1 MIINSLGLK
10 HFGKFSDEK
19 IELQN
24 GINLIYGTNEA
35 GKSTIHTFIKGMLFG
50 IDKQRGRTS
59 FDVYTRYKPWDTPT
73 LYDGEMEI
81 TVEGVPYLIKRN
93 LYKEEKSVQIIN
105 KDTGREV
112 PYKEQRGGC
121 FIEGLTENNYSN
133 TVYVAQQQV
142 ATNKELAFR
151 INDYIT
157 NMSTTQSSEVNV
169 NQAIKELQT
178 RKKEI
183 EAKQTKQQ
191 VKELN
196 IELKQIQATDF
207 MLKEIERQ
215 MLGFDKEIQEL
226 NLEKESSKVD
236 GGYLQKLQI
245 LDSYVKEYDL
255 ILEKYQ
261 SLIDCREYY
270 YQVMQHIKAWRSGVQ
285 QKPDE
290 TVVLENS
297 PPRQMESRHNVK
309 SYKGYLLSAFLVVFS
324 FLISILVPLTRLNKV
339 ILIALTAVFSISIL
353 IVQFIVNKKK
363 QNTIEEKIAQE
374 KSAIQPI
381 SNIENLQGNP
391 AIEEYQEISKRLLT
405 RMQSQEEDILTYANK
420 VVAMN
425 EVNSE
430 TMKMMHQ
437 EIDKLANQLTKQKEM
452 LQQKQTREKEVIRLI
467 ETAGAKKEKLRWEFS
482 RLEESIADYAKK
494 RALRDELMER
504 RKKEDIELTAID
516 VSIQTIQDL
525 AASIHDDFGEKL
537 NRSISEIS
545 TAFTLGN
552 CYDVKVDE
560 KLNMKIV
567 KGSDFVP
574 MEFLSTG
581 TMEQL
586 YLALRLVAADL
597 LLKDKEMPLIL
608 DDAFVYYDDDRL
620 EETLRELAARTSRQI
635 LIFTCHNRERQVL
648 DKHQIPY
655 NYIEL

>member
-1 MIINSLGLK
+1 MFIHMIINSLGLK
-10 HFGKFSDEK
+10 HFGKFQDEK
-19 IELQN
+19 IELQK

-112 PYKEQRGGC
+112 PYREQRGGC

-142 ATNKELAFR
+142 ATSKELAFR

-183 EAKQTKQQ
+183 EAKQTKLQ

-196 IELKQIQATDF
+196 IELQQIQATDF
-207 MLKEIERQ
+207 MLKELERQ
-215 MLGFDKEIQEL
+215 ILRFDKEIKTL
-226 NLEKESSKVD
+226 NLEKESCKVD

-245 LDSYVKEYDL
+245 LESYVKEYDL
-255 ILEKYQ
+255 IVEKYQ
-261 SLIDCREYY
+261 SLRDCRDYY
-270 YQVMQHIKAWRSGVQ
+270 YQVMQHIKAWESGVS
-285 QKPDE
+285 QKQDKAV
-290 TVVLENS
+290 TLENS
-297 PPRQMESRHNVK
+297 KANQIEPGHKAK
-309 SYKGYLLSAFLVVFS
+309 SYTGYLLSACLVIIIC
-324 FLISILVPLTRLNKV
+324 LICILVPITSLNKG
-339 ILIALTAVFSISIL
+339 IIIALTALLTISIL
-353 IVQFIVNKKK
+353 LVQLIVNRKKK
-363 QNTIEEKIAQE
+363 IPIEE

-381 SNIENLQGNP
+381 SNIEKLQGNQ

-405 RMQSQEEDILTYANK
+405 RMQTQEEDILTYANK

-425 EVNSE
+425 EVTSE
-430 TMKMMHQ
+430 TMKVMHQ
-437 EIDKLANQLTKQKEM
+437 EIDKLESQLSKQKDM
-452 LQQKQTREKEVIRLI
+452 LQQKQAREKEVIRLI

-482 RLEESIADYAKK
+482 RLEDSIADYAKK

-516 VSIQTIQDL
+516 VSIQIIQDL

-537 NRSISEIS
+537 NKSISEIS

-574 MEFLSTG
+574 MEYLSTG

-620 EETLRELAARTSRQI
+620 EETICELAARTSRQI
-635 LIFTCHNRERQVL
+635 LIFTCHNRERRVL

>member
-1 MIINSLGLK
+1 MFIHMIINSLGLK
-10 HFGKFSDEK
+10 HFGKFQDEK
-19 IELQN
+19 IELQE

-59 FDVYTRYKPWDTPT
+59 FDVYTRYKPWDTQT

-112 PYKEQRGGC
+112 PYREQRGGC

-142 ATNKELAFR
+142 ATSKELAFR

-183 EAKQTKQQ
+183 ESKQTKQQ

-196 IELKQIQATDF
+196 TELQQIQATDF
-207 MLKEIERQ
+207 MLKELERQ
-215 MLGFDKEIQEL
+215 ILGFDKEIQAL
-226 NLEKESSKVD
+226 NLEKESCKID
-236 GGYLQKLQI
+236 GAYLQKLQI

-255 ILEKYQ
+255 IEEKYQ
-261 SLIDCREYY
+261 SLRDCRDYY
-270 YQVMQHIKAWRSGVQ
+270 YQVIQHIKAWESGINQ
-285 QKPDE
+285 EQDKPV
-290 TVVLENS
+290 TLENS
-297 PPRQMESRHNVK
+297 LPNQVEPRHKAK
-309 SYKGYLLSAFLVVFS
+309 SHTGYLLSACLVVIS
-324 FLISILVPLTRLNKV
+324 CLICIFVPLTSLYKG
-339 ILIALTAVFSISIL
+339 IIIALTALLTISIL
-353 IVQFIVNKKK
+353 LVQLIVNKKK
-363 QNTIEEKIAQE
+363 KIPIEEKP
-374 KSAIQPI
+374 AIRPI
-381 SNIENLQGNP
+381 SNIEKLQGNQ
-391 AIEEYQEISKRLLT
+391 ALKEYQEISKRLLT

-430 TMKMMHQ
+430 TMKIMHQ
-437 EIDKLANQLTKQKEM
+437 EIDKLASQLSKQKDV
-452 LQQKQTREKEVIRLI
+452 LQQKQAREKEVIRLI
-467 ETAGAKKEKLRWEFS
+467 ETAGTKKEKLRWEFS
-482 RLEESIADYAKK
+482 RLEDSIADYAKK

-504 RKKEDIELTAID
+504 RKQEDIELTAID
-516 VSIQTIQDL
+516 VSIQIIQEL

-537 NRSISEIS
+537 NKSISEIS

-574 MEFLSTG
+574 MEYLSTG

-620 EETLRELAARTSRQI
+620 EETIRELASRTSRQI
-635 LIFTCHNRERQVL
+635 LIFTCHNRERQAL

>member
-10 HFGKFSDEK
+10 HFGKFQDEK

-24 GINLIYGTNEA
+24 GINLLYGTNEA

-73 LYDGEMEI
+73 LYDGELEI
-81 TVEGVPYLIKRN
+81 TVEEVPYLIKRN

-105 KDTGREV
+105 IDTGREV

-121 FIEGLTENNYSN
+121 FIEGLTESNYSN
-133 TVYVAQQQV
+133 TVFVAQQQV

-157 NMSTTQSSEVNV
+157 NMSTTKSSEINV
-169 NQAIKELQT
+169 NQAIKELQA

-183 EAKQTKQQ
+183 ELRQTKQQ
-191 VKELN
+191 IKELN
-196 IELKQIQATDF
+196 IELHQIQTTDF
-207 MLKEIERQ
+207 MLKELERQ
-215 MLGFDKEIQEL
+215 IVGFDKEIQTL
-226 NLEKESSKVD
+226 NLEKENSKIE

-245 LDSYVKEYDL
+245 LDSYIKEYD
-255 ILEKYQ
+255 IIVEKYQ
-261 SLIDCREYY
+261 SLRDCRDYY
-270 YQVMQHIKAWRSGVQ
+270 YQVMQHIKAWDSVKVKQ
-285 QKPDE
+285 DNP
-290 TVVLENS
+290 LPMENS
-297 PPRQMESRHNVK
+297 PPNQMDPRHKPK
-309 SYKGYLLSAFLVVFS
+309 SYKGYLLSVCLLVIS
-324 FLISILVPLTRLNKV
+324 FLICILVPLKGLDKGFIMVATA
-339 ILIALTAVFSISIL
+339 ILSISIL
-353 IVQFIVNKKK
+353 LVQLIVNNKKK
-363 QNTIEEKIAQE
+363 IPIEERLAEQPLTDQE
-374 KSAIQPI
+374 KLHVNQS
-381 SNIENLQGNP
+381 
-391 AIEEYQEISKRLLT
+391 IEEYHEISKRLLT
-405 RMQSQEEDILTYANK
+405 RMQAQEEDILMYANK

-430 TMKMMHQ
+430 TMKVMYQ
-437 EIDKLANQLTKQKEM
+437 EIDKLASQLSRQKDM
-452 LQQKQTREKEVIRLI
+452 VQQKQAREKEVIRLI
-467 ETAGAKKEKLRWEFS
+467 ETASAKKEKLRWEFS

-504 RKKEDIELTAID
+504 RKKEDVEVTAID
-516 VSIQTIQDL
+516 ISIQTIQDL
-525 AASIHDDFGEKL
+525 AAAIHDDFGEKL

-574 MEFLSTG
+574 MEYLSTG
-581 TMEQL
+581 TVEQL

-620 EETLRELAARTSRQI
+620 EETICELAARTSRQI
-635 LIFTCHNRERQVL
+635 LIFTCHNRERQAL

>member
-1 MIINSLGLK
+1 MFIHMIINSLGLK
-10 HFGKFSDEK
+10 HFGKFQDEK
-19 IELQN
+19 IELQE

-112 PYKEQRGGC
+112 PYREQRGGC

-142 ATNKELAFR
+142 ATSKELAFR

-183 EAKQTKQQ
+183 ESKQTKQQ

-196 IELKQIQATDF
+196 TELQQIQATDF
-207 MLKEIERQ
+207 MLKELERQ
-215 MLGFDKEIQEL
+215 ILGFDKEIQAL
-226 NLEKESSKVD
+226 NLEKESCKID
-236 GGYLQKLQI
+236 GAYLQKLQI

-255 ILEKYQ
+255 IVEKYQ
-261 SLIDCREYY
+261 SLRDCRDYY
-270 YQVMQHIKAWRSGVQ
+270 YQVIQHIKAWESGINQ
-285 QKPDE
+285 EQDKPV
-290 TVVLENS
+290 TLENS
-297 PPRQMESRHNVK
+297 LPNQVEPRHKAK
-309 SYKGYLLSAFLVVFS
+309 SHTGYLLSACLVVIS
-324 FLISILVPLTRLNKV
+324 CLICIFVPLTSLYKG
-339 ILIALTAVFSISIL
+339 IIIALTALLTISIL
-353 IVQFIVNKKK
+353 LVQLIVNKKK
-363 QNTIEEKIAQE
+363 KIPIEEKP
-374 KSAIQPI
+374 AIRPI
-381 SNIENLQGNP
+381 SNIEKLQGNQ
-391 AIEEYQEISKRLLT
+391 ALKEYQEISKRLLT

-430 TMKMMHQ
+430 TMKIMHQ
-437 EIDKLANQLTKQKEM
+437 EIDKLASQLSKQKEV
-452 LQQKQTREKEVIRLI
+452 LQQKQAREKEVIRLI
-467 ETAGAKKEKLRWEFS
+467 ETAGTKKEKLRWEFS
-482 RLEESIADYAKK
+482 RLEDSIADYAKK

-516 VSIQTIQDL
+516 VSIQIIQEL

-537 NRSISEIS
+537 NKSISEIS

-574 MEFLSTG
+574 MEYLSTG

-620 EETLRELAARTSRQI
+620 EETIRELASRTSRQI
-635 LIFTCHNRERQVL
+635 LIFTCHNRERQAL

>member
-10 HFGKFSDEK
+10 HFGKFQDEK

-24 GINLIYGTNEA
+24 GINLLYGTNEA

-50 IDKQRGRTS
+50 IDKQRGRKS

-73 LYDGEMEI
+73 LYDGELEI
-81 TVEGVPYLIKRN
+81 TVEEVPYLIKRN

-105 KDTGREV
+105 IDTGREV

-121 FIEGLTENNYSN
+121 FIEGLTESNYSN
-133 TVYVAQQQV
+133 TVFVAQQQV

-157 NMSTTQSSEVNV
+157 NMSTTKSSEINV
-169 NQAIKELQT
+169 NQAIKELQA

-183 EAKQTKQQ
+183 ELRQTKQQ
-191 VKELN
+191 IKELN
-196 IELKQIQATDF
+196 IELHQIQTTDF
-207 MLKEIERQ
+207 MLKELERQ
-215 MLGFDKEIQEL
+215 IVGFDKEIQTL
-226 NLEKESSKVD
+226 NLEKENSKIE

-245 LDSYVKEYDL
+245 LDSYIKEYD
-255 ILEKYQ
+255 IIVEKYQ
-261 SLIDCREYY
+261 SLRDCRDYY
-270 YQVMQHIKAWRSGVQ
+270 YQVMQHIKAWDSVKVKQ
-285 QKPDE
+285 DNP
-290 TVVLENS
+290 LPMENS
-297 PPRQMESRHNVK
+297 PPNQMDPRHKPK
-309 SYKGYLLSAFLVVFS
+309 SYKGYLLSVCLLVIS
-324 FLISILVPLTRLNKV
+324 FLICILVPLKGLDKGFIMVATA
-339 ILIALTAVFSISIL
+339 ILSISIL
-353 IVQFIVNKKK
+353 LVQLIVNNKKK
-363 QNTIEEKIAQE
+363 IPIEERLAEQPLTDQE
-374 KSAIQPI
+374 KLHVNQS
-381 SNIENLQGNP
+381 
-391 AIEEYQEISKRLLT
+391 IEEYHEISKRLLT
-405 RMQSQEEDILTYANK
+405 RMQAQEEDILMYANK

-430 TMKMMHQ
+430 TMKVMHQ
-437 EIDKLANQLTKQKEM
+437 EIDKLASQLNKQKDVI
-452 LQQKQTREKEVIRLI
+452 QQKQAREKEVIRLI
-467 ETAGAKKEKLRWEFS
+467 ETASAKKEKLRWEFS

-504 RKKEDIELTAID
+504 RKKEDVEVTAID
-516 VSIQTIQDL
+516 ISIQTIQDL
-525 AASIHDDFGEKL
+525 AAAIHDDFGEKL

-574 MEFLSTG
+574 MEYLSTG
-581 TMEQL
+581 TVEQL

-620 EETLRELAARTSRQI
+620 EETICELAARTSRQI
-635 LIFTCHNRERQVL
+635 LIFTCHNRERQAL

>member
-1 MIINSLGLK
+1 MFIHMIINSLGLK
-10 HFGKFSDEK
+10 HFGKFQDEK
-19 IELQN
+19 IELQE

-81 TVEGVPYLIKRN
+81 TVEGVSYLIKRN

-112 PYKEQRGGC
+112 PYREQRGGC

-133 TVYVAQQQV
+133 TVYVAQQQM
-142 ATNKELAFR
+142 TTSKELAFR

-183 EAKQTKQQ
+183 ESKQTKQQ

-196 IELKQIQATDF
+196 TELQQIQATDF
-207 MLKEIERQ
+207 MLKELERQ
-215 MLGFDKEIQEL
+215 ILGFDKEIQAL
-226 NLEKESSKVD
+226 NLEKESCKID
-236 GGYLQKLQI
+236 GAYLQKLQI

-255 ILEKYQ
+255 IVEKYQ
-261 SLIDCREYY
+261 SLRDCRDYY
-270 YQVMQHIKAWRSGVQ
+270 YQVIQHIKAWESGINQ
-285 QKPDE
+285 EQDKPV
-290 TVVLENS
+290 TLENS
-297 PPRQMESRHNVK
+297 TPNQVEPRNKAK
-309 SYKGYLLSAFLVVFS
+309 SHTGYLLSACLVVIS
-324 FLISILVPLTRLNKV
+324 CLICIFVPLTSLYKG
-339 ILIALTAVFSISIL
+339 IIIALTALLTISIL
-353 IVQFIVNKKK
+353 LVQLIVNKKK
-363 QNTIEEKIAQE
+363 KIPIEEKP
-374 KSAIQPI
+374 AIRPI
-381 SNIENLQGNP
+381 SNIEKLQGNQ
-391 AIEEYQEISKRLLT
+391 ALKEYQEISKRLLT

-430 TMKMMHQ
+430 TMKIMHQ
-437 EIDKLANQLTKQKEM
+437 EIDKLASQLSKQKDV
-452 LQQKQTREKEVIRLI
+452 LQQKQAREKEVIRLI
-467 ETAGAKKEKLRWEFS
+467 ETAGTKKEKLRWEFS
-482 RLEESIADYAKK
+482 RLEDSIADYAKK

-516 VSIQTIQDL
+516 VSIQIIQEL

-537 NRSISEIS
+537 NKSISEIS

-574 MEFLSTG
+574 MEYLSTG

-620 EETLRELAARTSRQI
+620 EETIRELASRTSRQI
-635 LIFTCHNRERQVL
+635 LIFTCHNRERQAL

>member
-1 MIINSLGLK
+1 MFIHMIINSLGLK
-10 HFGKFSDEK
+10 HFGKFQDKK
-19 IELQN
+19 IELQE

-81 TVEGVPYLIKRN
+81 TVEGVPYIIKRN

-112 PYKEQRGGC
+112 PYREQRGGC

-142 ATNKELAFR
+142 ATSKELAFR

-183 EAKQTKQQ
+183 ESKQTKQQ

-196 IELKQIQATDF
+196 IELQQIQATDF
-207 MLKEIERQ
+207 MLKELERQ
-215 MLGFDKEIQEL
+215 ILGFDKEIQTL
-226 NLEKESSKVD
+226 NLEKESCKVE

-255 ILEKYQ
+255 IVEKYQ
-261 SLIDCREYY
+261 SLRDCRDYY
-270 YQVMQHIKAWRSGVQ
+270 HQVMQHIKAWESGVNQ
-285 QKPDE
+285 EPDKLV
-290 TVVLENS
+290 TLENS
-297 PPRQMESRHNVK
+297 KANQIEAGDKAK
-309 SYKGYLLSAFLVVFS
+309 SYKGYLLSACLVVIS
-324 FLISILVPLTRLNKV
+324 CLICILVPLTSLNKG
-339 ILIALTAVFSISIL
+339 IIIALTALLTISIL
-353 IVQFIVNKKK
+353 LIQLIVNKKK
-363 QNTIEEKIAQE
+363 KIPNEEKP
-374 KSAIQPI
+374 AIQPI
-381 SNIENLQGNP
+381 SNIEKLQGNQ

-425 EVNSE
+425 EVTSE
-430 TMKMMHQ
+430 TMKVMHQ
-437 EIDKLANQLTKQKEM
+437 EIDKLASQLSKQKDM
-452 LQQKQTREKEVIRLI
+452 LQQKQAREKEVIRLI

-482 RLEESIADYAKK
+482 RLEDSIADYAKK

-516 VSIQTIQDL
+516 VSIQVIQDL

-574 MEFLSTG
+574 MEYLSTG

-620 EETLRELAARTSRQI
+620 EETIRELAVRTSRQI
-635 LIFTCHNRERQVL
+635 LVFTCHNRERQAL

>member
-10 HFGKFSDEK
+10 HFGKFQDEK

-24 GINLIYGTNEA
+24 GINLLYGTNEA

-73 LYDGEMEI
+73 LYDGELEI
-81 TVEGVPYLIKRN
+81 TVEEVPYLIKRN

-121 FIEGLTENNYSN
+121 FIEGLTESNYSN

-157 NMSTTQSSEVNV
+157 NMSMTKSSEINV

-183 EAKQTKQQ
+183 ELRQTKQQ
-191 VKELN
+191 IKELN
-196 IELKQIQATDF
+196 IELHQIQTTDF
-207 MLKEIERQ
+207 MLKELERQ
-215 MLGFDKEIQEL
+215 IIGFDKEIQTL
-226 NLEKESSKVD
+226 NLEKENSKIE

-245 LDSYVKEYDL
+245 LDSYIKEYD
-255 ILEKYQ
+255 IIVEKYQ
-261 SLIDCREYY
+261 SLRDCQDYY
-270 YQVMQHIKAWRSGVQ
+270 YQVMQHIKAWESSVKIKQ
-285 QKPDE
+285 DSP
-290 TVVLENS
+290 LPMENS
-297 PPRQMESRHNVK
+297 PPKQMESRRKSK
-309 SYKGYLLSAFLVVFS
+309 SYKGYLLSVCLLVIS
-324 FLISILVPLTRLNKV
+324 FLICILVPLKGLDKGF
-339 ILIALTAVFSISIL
+339 IIAATAFLSISIL
-353 IVQFIVNKKK
+353 LVQLIVNNKKK
-363 QNTIEEKIAQE
+363 IPIEEKLAEQPLSDQE
-374 KSAIQPI
+374 K
-381 SNIENLQGNP
+381 LQVNQS
-391 AIEEYQEISKRLLT
+391 IEEYQEISKRLLT
-405 RMQSQEEDILTYANK
+405 RMQAQEEDILMYANK

-430 TMKMMHQ
+430 TMKVMHQ
-437 EIDKLANQLTKQKEM
+437 EIDKLASQLSRQKDM
-452 LQQKQTREKEVIRLI
+452 LQQKQAREKEVIRLI
-467 ETAGAKKEKLRWEFS
+467 ETATAKKEKLRWEFS

-504 RKKEDIELTAID
+504 RKKEDVEVTAID
-516 VSIQTIQDL
+516 ISIQTIQDL

-574 MEFLSTG
+574 MEYLSTG
-581 TMEQL
+581 TVEQL

-620 EETLRELAARTSRQI
+620 EETICELAARTSRQI
-635 LIFTCHNRERQVL
+635 LIFTCHNRERQAL

>member
-10 HFGKFSDEK
+10 HFGKFQDEK

-24 GINLIYGTNEA
+24 GINLLYGTNEA

-73 LYDGEMEI
+73 LYDGELEI
-81 TVEGVPYLIKRN
+81 TVEEVPYLIKRN

-105 KDTGREV
+105 IDTGREV

-121 FIEGLTENNYSN
+121 FIEGLTESNYSN
-133 TVYVAQQQV
+133 TVFVAQQQV

-157 NMSTTQSSEVNV
+157 NMSTTKSSEINV
-169 NQAIKELQT
+169 NQAIKELQA

-183 EAKQTKQQ
+183 ELRQTKQQ
-191 VKELN
+191 IKELN
-196 IELKQIQATDF
+196 IELHQIQTTDF
-207 MLKEIERQ
+207 MLKELERQ
-215 MLGFDKEIQEL
+215 IVGFDKEIQTL
-226 NLEKESSKVD
+226 NLEKENSKIE

-245 LDSYVKEYDL
+245 LDSYIKEYD
-255 ILEKYQ
+255 IIVEKYQ
-261 SLIDCREYY
+261 SLRDCRDYY
-270 YQVMQHIKAWRSGVQ
+270 YQVMQHIKAWESSVKVKQ
-285 QKPDE
+285 DNP
-290 TVVLENS
+290 LPMENS
-297 PPRQMESRHNVK
+297 PPNQMEPRHKPK
-309 SYKGYLLSAFLVVFS
+309 SYKGHLLSVCLLVIS
-324 FLISILVPLTRLNKV
+324 FLICILVPLKGVDKGFIVAATA
-339 ILIALTAVFSISIL
+339 ILSISIPLVQL
-353 IVQFIVNKKK
+353 IVNNKKK
-363 QNTIEEKIAQE
+363 LPIEERLAEQPLTNQE
-374 KSAIQPI
+374 KLHVNQS
-381 SNIENLQGNP
+381 
-391 AIEEYQEISKRLLT
+391 IEEYHEISKRLLT
-405 RMQSQEEDILTYANK
+405 RMQAQEEDILMYANK

-430 TMKMMHQ
+430 TMKVMYQ
-437 EIDKLANQLTKQKEM
+437 EIDKLASQLSRQKDM
-452 LQQKQTREKEVIRLI
+452 VQQKQAREKEVIRLI
-467 ETAGAKKEKLRWEFS
+467 ETASAKKEKLRWEFS

-504 RKKEDIELTAID
+504 RKKEDVEVTAID
-516 VSIQTIQDL
+516 ISIQTIQDL
-525 AASIHDDFGEKL
+525 AAAIHDDFGEKL

-574 MEFLSTG
+574 MEYLSTG
-581 TMEQL
+581 TVEQL

-620 EETLRELAARTSRQI
+620 EETICELAARTSRQI
-635 LIFTCHNRERQVL
+635 LIFTCHNRERQAI

>member
-10 HFGKFSDEK
+10 HFGKFQDEK

-24 GINLIYGTNEA
+24 GINLLYGTNEA

-73 LYDGEMEI
+73 LYDGELEI
-81 TVEGVPYLIKRN
+81 TVEEVPYLIKRN

-105 KDTGREV
+105 IDTGREV

-121 FIEGLTENNYSN
+121 FIEGLTESNYSN
-133 TVYVAQQQV
+133 TVFVAQQQV

-157 NMSTTQSSEVNV
+157 NMSTTKSSEINV
-169 NQAIKELQT
+169 NQAIKELQA

-183 EAKQTKQQ
+183 ELRQTKQQ
-191 VKELN
+191 IKELN
-196 IELKQIQATDF
+196 IELHQIQTTDF
-207 MLKEIERQ
+207 MLKELERQ
-215 MLGFDKEIQEL
+215 IVGFDKEIQTL
-226 NLEKESSKVD
+226 NLEKENSKIE

-245 LDSYVKEYDL
+245 LDSYIKEYD
-255 ILEKYQ
+255 IIVEKYQ
-261 SLIDCREYY
+261 SLRDCRDYY
-270 YQVMQHIKAWRSGVQ
+270 YQVMQHIKAWDSVKVKQ
-285 QKPDE
+285 DNP
-290 TVVLENS
+290 LPMENS
-297 PPRQMESRHNVK
+297 PPNQMDPRHKPK
-309 SYKGYLLSAFLVVFS
+309 SYKGYLLSVCLLVIS
-324 FLISILVPLTRLNKV
+324 FLICILLPLKGLDKGFIMVATA
-339 ILIALTAVFSISIL
+339 ILSISIL
-353 IVQFIVNKKK
+353 LVQLIVNNKKK
-363 QNTIEEKIAQE
+363 IPIEERLAEQPLTDQE
-374 KSAIQPI
+374 KLHVNQS
-381 SNIENLQGNP
+381 
-391 AIEEYQEISKRLLT
+391 IEEYHEISKRLLT
-405 RMQSQEEDILTYANK
+405 RMQAQEEDILMYANK

-430 TMKMMHQ
+430 TMKVMHQ
-437 EIDKLANQLTKQKEM
+437 EIDKLASQLNKQKDVI
-452 LQQKQTREKEVIRLI
+452 QQKQAREKEVIRLI
-467 ETAGAKKEKLRWEFS
+467 ETASAKKEKLRWEFS

-504 RKKEDIELTAID
+504 RKKEDVEVTAID
-516 VSIQTIQDL
+516 ISIQTIQDL
-525 AASIHDDFGEKL
+525 AAAIHDDFGEKL

-574 MEFLSTG
+574 MEYLSTG
-581 TMEQL
+581 TVEQL

-620 EETLRELAARTSRQI
+620 EETICELAARTSRQI
-635 LIFTCHNRERQVL
+635 LIFTCHNRERQAL

>member
-10 HFGKFSDEK
+10 HFGKFQDEK

-24 GINLIYGTNEA
+24 GINLLYGTNEA

-73 LYDGEMEI
+73 LYDGELEI
-81 TVEGVPYLIKRN
+81 TVEEVPYLIKRN

-121 FIEGLTENNYSN
+121 FIEGLTESNYSN

-157 NMSTTQSSEVNV
+157 NMSMTKSSEINV

-183 EAKQTKQQ
+183 ELRQTKQQ
-191 VKELN
+191 IKELN
-196 IELKQIQATDF
+196 IELHQIQTTDF
-207 MLKEIERQ
+207 MLKELERQ
-215 MLGFDKEIQEL
+215 IIGFDKEIQTL
-226 NLEKESSKVD
+226 NLEKENSKIE

-245 LDSYVKEYDL
+245 LDSYIKEYD
-255 ILEKYQ
+255 IIVEKYQ
-261 SLIDCREYY
+261 SLRDCRDYY
-270 YQVMQHIKAWRSGVQ
+270 YQVMQHIKAWESSVKIKQ
-285 QKPDE
+285 DSP
-290 TVVLENS
+290 LPMENS
-297 PPRQMESRHNVK
+297 PPKQMESRHKSK
-309 SYKGYLLSAFLVVFS
+309 SYKGYLLSVCLLVIS
-324 FLISILVPLTRLNKV
+324 FRICILVPLKGLDKGF
-339 ILIALTAVFSISIL
+339 IIAATAFLSISIL
-353 IVQFIVNKKK
+353 LVQLIVNNKKK
-363 QNTIEEKIAQE
+363 IPIEEKLAEQPLSDQE
-374 KSAIQPI
+374 K
-381 SNIENLQGNP
+381 LQVNQS
-391 AIEEYQEISKRLLT
+391 IEEYQEISKRLLT
-405 RMQSQEEDILTYANK
+405 RMQSQEEDILMYANK

-430 TMKMMHQ
+430 TMKVMHQ
-437 EIDKLANQLTKQKEM
+437 EIDKLASQLNKQKDVI
-452 LQQKQTREKEVIRLI
+452 QQKQAREKEVIRLI
-467 ETAGAKKEKLRWEFS
+467 ETASAKKEKLRWEFS

-504 RKKEDIELTAID
+504 RKKEDVEVTAID
-516 VSIQTIQDL
+516 ISIQTIQDL

-574 MEFLSTG
+574 MEYLSTG
-581 TMEQL
+581 TVEQL

-620 EETLRELAARTSRQI
+620 EETICELAARTSRQI
-635 LIFTCHNRERQVL
+635 LIFTCHNRERQAL

>member
-10 HFGKFSDEK
+10 HFGKFQDEK

-24 GINLIYGTNEA
+24 GINLLYGTNEA

-50 IDKQRGRTS
+50 IDKQRGRKS

-73 LYDGEMEI
+73 LYDGELEI
-81 TVEGVPYLIKRN
+81 TVEEVPYLIKRN

-105 KDTGREV
+105 IDTGREV

-121 FIEGLTENNYSN
+121 FIEGLTESNYSN
-133 TVYVAQQQV
+133 TVFVAQQQV

-157 NMSTTQSSEVNV
+157 NMSTTKSSEINV
-169 NQAIKELQT
+169 NQAIKELQA

-183 EAKQTKQQ
+183 ELRQTKQQ
-191 VKELN
+191 IKELN
-196 IELKQIQATDF
+196 IELHQIQTTDF
-207 MLKEIERQ
+207 MLKELERQ
-215 MLGFDKEIQEL
+215 IVGFDKEIQTL
-226 NLEKESSKVD
+226 NLEKENSKIE

-245 LDSYVKEYDL
+245 LDSYIKEYD
-255 ILEKYQ
+255 IIVEKYQ
-261 SLIDCREYY
+261 SLRDCRDYY
-270 YQVMQHIKAWRSGVQ
+270 YQVMQHIKAWDSVKVKQ
-285 QKPDE
+285 DNP
-290 TVVLENS
+290 LPMENS
-297 PPRQMESRHNVK
+297 PPNQMEPRHKPK
-309 SYKGYLLSAFLVVFS
+309 SYKGYLLSVCLLVIS
-324 FLISILVPLTRLNKV
+324 FLICILVPLKGLDKGFIMVATA
-339 ILIALTAVFSISIL
+339 ILSISIL
-353 IVQFIVNKKK
+353 LVQLIVNNKKK
-363 QNTIEEKIAQE
+363 IPIEERLAEQPLTDQE
-374 KSAIQPI
+374 KLHVNQS
-381 SNIENLQGNP
+381 
-391 AIEEYQEISKRLLT
+391 IEEYHEISKRLLT
-405 RMQSQEEDILTYANK
+405 RMQAQEEDILMYANK

-430 TMKMMHQ
+430 TMKVMHQ
-437 EIDKLANQLTKQKEM
+437 EIDKLASQLNKQKDVI
-452 LQQKQTREKEVIRLI
+452 QQKQAREKEVIRLI
-467 ETAGAKKEKLRWEFS
+467 ETASAKKEKLRWEFS

-504 RKKEDIELTAID
+504 RKKEDVEVTAID
-516 VSIQTIQDL
+516 ISIQTIQDL
-525 AASIHDDFGEKL
+525 AAAIHDDFGEKL

-574 MEFLSTG
+574 MEYLSTG
-581 TMEQL
+581 TVEQL

-620 EETLRELAARTSRQI
+620 EETICELAARTSRQI
-635 LIFTCHNRERQVL
+635 LIFTCHNRERQAL

>member
-10 HFGKFSDEK
+10 HFGKFRDEK
-19 IELQN
+19 IELQK

-73 LYDGEMEI
+73 LYNGEMEMN
-81 TVEGVPYLIKRN
+81 VEGVPYLIKRN
-93 LYKEEKSVQIIN
+93 LYKEEKSIQIIN

-169 NQAIKELQT
+169 NQAIKELQS

-183 EAKQTKQQ
+183 ELRQTKQQ

-196 IELKQIQATDF
+196 IELQQIQATDF
-207 MLKEIERQ
+207 MLKELERQ
-215 MLGFDKEIQEL
+215 ILGFDKEIQKL
-226 NLEKESSKVD
+226 HLEKESCKVD
-236 GGYLQKLQI
+236 EGYLQKLQI

-255 ILEKYQ
+255 IVEKYQ
-261 SLIDCREYY
+261 SLKDCRDYY
-270 YQVMQHIKAWRSGVQ
+270 SQVIQHIKASESGMKQESELVA
-285 QKPDE
+285 
-290 TVVLENS
+290 LESKQPN
-297 PPRQMESRHNVK
+297 QVDKSRKSK
-309 SYKGYLLSAFLVVFS
+309 SYKGYLLSVCVLVIS
-324 FLISILVPLTRLNKV
+324 CLICILVPLTSLNRG
-339 ILIALTAVFSISIL
+339 IIIAITALFTISIL
-353 IVQFIVNKKK
+353 LVQLIVNKKMK
-363 QNTIEEKIAQE
+363 IPIEEKP
-374 KSAIQPI
+374 AIHLI
-381 SNIENLQGNP
+381 SSIEASQGNQ
-391 AIEEYQEISKRLLT
+391 ALEEYREISKRLLT
-405 RMQSQEEDILTYANK
+405 RMKSQEEDILTYANK
-420 VVAMN
+420 VIAMN

-430 TMKMMHQ
+430 TMKAMNQ
-437 EIDKLANQLTKQKEM
+437 EINGLASQLSKQKDM
-452 LQQKQTREKEVIRLI
+452 LQQKQARDKEIIRLI
-467 ETAGAKKEKLRWEFS
+467 ETADTKKEKLRWEFS

-537 NRSISEIS
+537 NKSISEIS

-567 KGSDFVP
+567 KESDFVP
-574 MEFLSTG
+574 MEYLSTG

-620 EETLRELAARTSRQI
+620 EETIRDLAARTSRQI

>member
-10 HFGKFSDEK
+10 HFGKFQDEK

-24 GINLIYGTNEA
+24 GINLLYGTNEA

-73 LYDGEMEI
+73 LYDGELEI
-81 TVEGVPYLIKRN
+81 TVEEVPYLIKRN

-105 KDTGREV
+105 IDTGREV

-121 FIEGLTENNYSN
+121 FIEGLTESNYSN
-133 TVYVAQQQV
+133 TVFVAQQQV

-157 NMSTTQSSEVNV
+157 NMSTTKSSEINV
-169 NQAIKELQT
+169 NQAIKELQA

-183 EAKQTKQQ
+183 ELRQTKQQ
-191 VKELN
+191 IKELN
-196 IELKQIQATDF
+196 IELHQIQTTDF
-207 MLKEIERQ
+207 MLKELERQ
-215 MLGFDKEIQEL
+215 IVGFDKEIQTL
-226 NLEKESSKVD
+226 NLEKENSKIE

-245 LDSYVKEYDL
+245 LDSYIKEYD
-255 ILEKYQ
+255 IIVEKYQ
-261 SLIDCREYY
+261 SLRDCRDYY
-270 YQVMQHIKAWRSGVQ
+270 YQVMQHIKAWDSVKVKQ
-285 QKPDE
+285 DNP
-290 TVVLENS
+290 LPMENS
-297 PPRQMESRHNVK
+297 PPNQMDPRHKPK
-309 SYKGYLLSAFLVVFS
+309 SYKGYLLSVCLLVIS
-324 FLISILVPLTRLNKV
+324 FLICILVPLKGLDKGFIMVATA
-339 ILIALTAVFSISIL
+339 ILSISIL
-353 IVQFIVNKKK
+353 LVQLIVNNKKK
-363 QNTIEEKIAQE
+363 IPIDERLAEQPLTDQE
-374 KSAIQPI
+374 KLHVNQS
-381 SNIENLQGNP
+381 
-391 AIEEYQEISKRLLT
+391 IEEYHEISKRLLT
-405 RMQSQEEDILTYANK
+405 RMQAQEEDILMYANK

-430 TMKMMHQ
+430 TMKVMHQ
-437 EIDKLANQLTKQKEM
+437 EIDKLASQLNKQKDVI
-452 LQQKQTREKEVIRLI
+452 QQKQAREKEVIRLI
-467 ETAGAKKEKLRWEFS
+467 ETASAKKEKLRWEFS

-504 RKKEDIELTAID
+504 RKKEDVEVTAID
-516 VSIQTIQDL
+516 ISIQTIQDL
-525 AASIHDDFGEKL
+525 AAAIHDDFGEKL

-574 MEFLSTG
+574 MEYLSTG
-581 TMEQL
+581 TVEQL

-620 EETLRELAARTSRQI
+620 EETICELAARTSRQI
-635 LIFTCHNRERQVL
+635 LIFTCHNRERQAL

>member
-10 HFGKFSDEK
+10 HFGKFQDEK

-24 GINLIYGTNEA
+24 GINLLYGTNEA

-73 LYDGEMEI
+73 LYDGELEI
-81 TVEGVPYLIKRN
+81 TVEEVPYLIKRN

-105 KDTGREV
+105 IDTGREV

-121 FIEGLTENNYSN
+121 FIEGLTESNYSN
-133 TVYVAQQQV
+133 TVFVAQQQV

-157 NMSTTQSSEVNV
+157 NMSTTKSSEINV
-169 NQAIKELQT
+169 NQAIKELQA

-183 EAKQTKQQ
+183 ELRQTKQQ
-191 VKELN
+191 IKELN
-196 IELKQIQATDF
+196 IELHQIQTTDF
-207 MLKEIERQ
+207 MLKELERQ
-215 MLGFDKEIQEL
+215 IIGFDKEIQTL
-226 NLEKESSKVD
+226 NLEKENSKIE

-245 LDSYVKEYDL
+245 LDSYIKEYD
-255 ILEKYQ
+255 IIVEKYQ
-261 SLIDCREYY
+261 SLRDCRDYY
-270 YQVMQHIKAWRSGVQ
+270 YQVMQHIKAWESS
-285 QKPDE
+285 
-290 TVVLENS
+290 VVKQDNPLPMENS
-297 PPRQMESRHNVK
+297 PPNQMEPRHKPK
-309 SYKGYLLSAFLVVFS
+309 SYKGYLLSVCLLVIS
-324 FLISILVPLTRLNKV
+324 FLIYLLVPLKGLDKGFIMVATA
-339 ILIALTAVFSISIL
+339 ILSISIL
-353 IVQFIVNKKK
+353 LVQLIVNNKKIP
-363 QNTIEEKIAQE
+363 IEERLAEQPLTDQE
-374 KSAIQPI
+374 KLHVNQS
-381 SNIENLQGNP
+381 
-391 AIEEYQEISKRLLT
+391 IEEYHEISKRLLT
-405 RMQSQEEDILTYANK
+405 RMQAQEEDILIYANK

-430 TMKMMHQ
+430 TMKVMHQ
-437 EIDKLANQLTKQKEM
+437 EIDKLASQLSKQKDM
-452 LQQKQTREKEVIRLI
+452 LQQKQAREKEVIRLI
-467 ETAGAKKEKLRWEFS
+467 ETATAKKEKLRWEFS

-504 RKKEDIELTAID
+504 RKKEDVEVTAID
-516 VSIQTIQDL
+516 ISIQTIQDL
-525 AASIHDDFGEKL
+525 AAAIHDDFGEKL

-574 MEFLSTG
+574 MEYLSTG
-581 TMEQL
+581 TVEQL

-620 EETLRELAARTSRQI
+620 EETICELAARTSRQI
-635 LIFTCHNRERQVL
+635 LIFTCHNRERQAL

>member
-1 MIINSLGLK
+1 MFIHMIINSLGLK
-10 HFGKFSDEK
+10 HFGKFQDEK
-19 IELQN
+19 IELQE

-112 PYKEQRGGC
+112 PYREQRGGC

-142 ATNKELAFR
+142 TTSKELAFR

-183 EAKQTKQQ
+183 ESKQTKQQ

-196 IELKQIQATDF
+196 MELQQIQATDF
-207 MLKEIERQ
+207 MLKELERQ
-215 MLGFDKEIQEL
+215 ILGFDKEIQAL
-226 NLEKESSKVD
+226 NLEKESCKID
-236 GGYLQKLQI
+236 GAYLQKLQI

-255 ILEKYQ
+255 IEEKYQ
-261 SLIDCREYY
+261 SLRDCRDYY
-270 YQVMQHIKAWRSGVQ
+270 YQVIQHIKAWESGINQ
-285 QKPDE
+285 EQDKPV
-290 TVVLENS
+290 TLENS
-297 PPRQMESRHNVK
+297 TPNQVEPRHKAK
-309 SYKGYLLSAFLVVFS
+309 SHTGYLLSACLVVIS
-324 FLISILVPLTRLNKV
+324 CLICIFVPLTSLYKG
-339 ILIALTAVFSISIL
+339 IIIALTALLTISIL
-353 IVQFIVNKKK
+353 LVQLIVNKKK
-363 QNTIEEKIAQE
+363 KIPIEEKP
-374 KSAIQPI
+374 AIRPI
-381 SNIENLQGNP
+381 SNIEKLQGNQ
-391 AIEEYQEISKRLLT
+391 ALKEYQEISKRLLT

-430 TMKMMHQ
+430 TMKIMHQ
-437 EIDKLANQLTKQKEM
+437 EIDKLASQLSKQKDV
-452 LQQKQTREKEVIRLI
+452 LQQKQAREKEVIRLI
-467 ETAGAKKEKLRWEFS
+467 ETAGTKKEKLRWEFS
-482 RLEESIADYAKK
+482 RLEDSIADYAKK
-494 RALRDELMER
+494 RALRDEFMER

-516 VSIQTIQDL
+516 VSIQIIQEL

-537 NRSISEIS
+537 NKSISEIS

-574 MEFLSTG
+574 MEYLSTG

-620 EETLRELAARTSRQI
+620 EETIRELASRTSRQI
-635 LIFTCHNRERQVL
+635 LIFTCHNRERQAL

>member
-10 HFGKFSDEK
+10 HFGKFQNEK
-19 IELQN
+19 IELQQ
-24 GINLIYGTNEA
+24 GINIIYGTNEA

-73 LYDGEMEI
+73 LYDGEMEM

-112 PYKEQRGGC
+112 PYREQRGGC
-121 FIEGLTENNYSN
+121 FIEGLTENTYSN
-133 TVYVAQQQV
+133 TIYVAQQQV
-142 ATNKELAFR
+142 ATSKELAFR

-183 EAKQTKQQ
+183 ESKQTKQQ

-196 IELKQIQATDF
+196 IELQQIQATDF
-207 MLKEIERQ
+207 MLKELERQ
-215 MLGFDKEIQEL
+215 ILGFDKEIQAL
-226 NLEKESSKVD
+226 NLEKESCKID
-236 GGYLQKLQI
+236 GAYLQKLQI

-255 ILEKYQ
+255 IVEKYQ
-261 SLIDCREYY
+261 SLRDCRDYY
-270 YQVMQHIKAWRSGVQ
+270 YQVMQHIKAWESGINQ
-285 QKPDE
+285 EPDKP
-290 TVVLENS
+290 VAWENS
-297 PPRQMESRHNVK
+297 PSNQVEPRHKAK
-309 SYKGYLLSAFLVVFS
+309 SYTGYLLSACLVIIS
-324 FLISILVPLTRLNKV
+324 CLICFFVPLTRLNKG
-339 ILIALTAVFSISIL
+339 IIIALAALLTISIL
-353 IVQFIVNKKK
+353 LVQLIVNKKRK
-363 QNTIEEKIAQE
+363 IPIEEKT
-374 KSAIQPI
+374 AIRPI
-381 SNIENLQGNP
+381 SNIEKLQGNK
-391 AIEEYQEISKRLLT
+391 ALEEYQEISKRLLT

-420 VVAMN
+420 VISMD

-437 EIDKLANQLTKQKEM
+437 EIDKLACQLSKQKDM
-452 LQQKQTREKEVIRLI
+452 LQQKQAREKEVIRLI

-482 RLEESIADYAKK
+482 RLEDSIADYAKK

-504 RKKEDIELTAID
+504 RKKEDIEITAID
-516 VSIQTIQDL
+516 VSIQIIQEL

-537 NRSISEIS
+537 NKSISEIS

-574 MEFLSTG
+574 MEYLSTG

-620 EETLRELAARTSRQI
+620 EETLRELAVRTSRQI

>member
-10 HFGKFSDEK
+10 HFGKFQDEK

-24 GINLIYGTNEA
+24 GINLLYGTNEA

-73 LYDGEMEI
+73 LYDGELEI
-81 TVEGVPYLIKRN
+81 TVEEVPYLIKRN

-105 KDTGREV
+105 IDTGREV

-121 FIEGLTENNYSN
+121 FIEGLTESNYSN
-133 TVYVAQQQV
+133 TVFVAQQQV

-157 NMSTTQSSEVNV
+157 NMSTTKSSEINV
-169 NQAIKELQT
+169 NQAIKELQA

-183 EAKQTKQQ
+183 ELRQTKQQ
-191 VKELN
+191 IKELN
-196 IELKQIQATDF
+196 IELHQIQTTDF
-207 MLKEIERQ
+207 MLKELERQ
-215 MLGFDKEIQEL
+215 IVGFDKEIQTL
-226 NLEKESSKVD
+226 NLEKENSKIE

-245 LDSYVKEYDL
+245 LDSYIKEYD
-255 ILEKYQ
+255 IIVEKYQ
-261 SLIDCREYY
+261 SLRDCRDYY
-270 YQVMQHIKAWRSGVQ
+270 YQVMQHIKAWDSVKVKQ
-285 QKPDE
+285 DNP
-290 TVVLENS
+290 LPMENS
-297 PPRQMESRHNVK
+297 PPNQMDPRHKPK
-309 SYKGYLLSAFLVVFS
+309 SYKGYLLSVCLLVIS
-324 FLISILVPLTRLNKV
+324 FLICILVPLKGLDKGFIMVATA
-339 ILIALTAVFSISIL
+339 ILSISIL
-353 IVQFIVNKKK
+353 LVQLIVNNKKK
-363 QNTIEEKIAQE
+363 IPIEERLAEQPLTDQE
-374 KSAIQPI
+374 KLHVNQS
-381 SNIENLQGNP
+381 
-391 AIEEYQEISKRLLT
+391 IEEYHEISKRLLT
-405 RMQSQEEDILTYANK
+405 RMQAQEEDILMYANK

-430 TMKMMHQ
+430 TMKVMHQ
-437 EIDKLANQLTKQKEM
+437 EIDKLASQLNKQKDVI
-452 LQQKQTREKEVIRLI
+452 QQKQAREKEVIRLI
-467 ETAGAKKEKLRWEFS
+467 ETASAKKEKLRWEFS

-504 RKKEDIELTAID
+504 RKKEDVEVTAID
-516 VSIQTIQDL
+516 ISIQTIQDL
-525 AASIHDDFGEKL
+525 AAAIHDDFGEKL

-574 MEFLSTG
+574 MEYLSTG
-581 TMEQL
+581 TVEQL

-620 EETLRELAARTSRQI
+620 EETICELAARTSRQI
-635 LIFTCHNRERQVL
+635 LIFTCHNRERQAL

>member
-1 MIINSLGLK
+1 MFIHMIINSLGLK
-10 HFGKFSDEK
+10 HFGKFQDEK
-19 IELQN
+19 IELQE

-112 PYKEQRGGC
+112 PYREQRGGC

-142 ATNKELAFR
+142 ATSKELAFR

-183 EAKQTKQQ
+183 ESKQTKQQ

-196 IELKQIQATDF
+196 TELQQIQATDF
-207 MLKEIERQ
+207 MLKELERQ
-215 MLGFDKEIQEL
+215 ILGFDKEIQAL
-226 NLEKESSKVD
+226 NLEKESCKID
-236 GGYLQKLQI
+236 GAYLQKLQI

-255 ILEKYQ
+255 IEEKYQ
-261 SLIDCREYY
+261 SLRDCRDYY
-270 YQVMQHIKAWRSGVQ
+270 YQVIQHIKAWESGINQ
-285 QKPDE
+285 EQDKPV
-290 TVVLENS
+290 TLENS
-297 PPRQMESRHNVK
+297 LPNQVEPRHKAK
-309 SYKGYLLSAFLVVFS
+309 SHTGYLLSACLVVIS
-324 FLISILVPLTRLNKV
+324 CLICIFVPLTSLYKG
-339 ILIALTAVFSISIL
+339 IIIALTALLTISIL
-353 IVQFIVNKKK
+353 LVQLIVNKKK
-363 QNTIEEKIAQE
+363 KIPIEEKP
-374 KSAIQPI
+374 AIRPI
-381 SNIENLQGNP
+381 SNIEKLQGNQ
-391 AIEEYQEISKRLLT
+391 ALKEYQEISKRLLT

-430 TMKMMHQ
+430 TMKIMHQ
-437 EIDKLANQLTKQKEM
+437 EIDKLASQLSKQKDV
-452 LQQKQTREKEVIRLI
+452 LQQKQAREKEVIRLI
-467 ETAGAKKEKLRWEFS
+467 ETAGTKKEKLRWEFS
-482 RLEESIADYAKK
+482 RLEDSIADYAKK

-504 RKKEDIELTAID
+504 RKQEDIELTAID
-516 VSIQTIQDL
+516 VSIQIIQEL

-537 NRSISEIS
+537 NKSISEIS

-574 MEFLSTG
+574 MEYLSTG

-620 EETLRELAARTSRQI
+620 EETIRELASRTSRQI
-635 LIFTCHNRERQVL
+635 LIFTCHNRERQAL